1 LDFARRPG
9 PSRVGR
15 PVKPAL
21 TRGRHLEEYQEVPPP
36 CSILLVE
43 DDEFIA
49 EPLRLLLGG
58 EGYEVVLRTNGRLAL
73 DYLEQALRLPNLIF
87 LDIMMPVMDG
97 VQFRRAQLADCR
109 WADIPVIV
117 MTADAHV
124 EERREQ
130 LKAQVFLKKPLE
142 LREILTLAQGF
153 CQA

>member
-1 LDFARRPG
+1 M
-9 PSRVGR
+9 PS
-15 PVKPAL
+15 
-21 TRGRHLEEYQEVPPP
+21 P
-36 CSILLVE
+36 CLILLVE

-49 EPLRLLLGG
+49 APLKMILGG

-73 DYLEQALRLPNLIF
+73 DYLEHAGRTPGLIF

-97 VQFRRAQLADCR
+97 LQFRRAQLADPR

-130 LKAQVFLKKPLE
+130 LRAQVFLKKPLE
-142 LREILTLAQGF
+142 LREILSLAHDY
-153 CQA
+153 CAN